1 MDLKVGC
8 CFCCF
13 GLFSVWAI
21 KQDIVKMQVYK
32 WNSQKTLFSQD
43 KKIISLEVADLE
55 EFAHIQQGA

>member
-1 MDLKVGC
+1 
-8 CFCCF
+8 
-13 GLFSVWAI
+13 
-21 KQDIVKMQVYK
+21 MQVYK